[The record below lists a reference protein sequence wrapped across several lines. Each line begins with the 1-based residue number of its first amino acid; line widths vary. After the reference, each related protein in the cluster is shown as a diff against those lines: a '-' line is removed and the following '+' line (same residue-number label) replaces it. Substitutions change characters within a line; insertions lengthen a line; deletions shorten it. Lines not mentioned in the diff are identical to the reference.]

1 MKEELMA
8 LQELFKETI
17 AKYGIEYA
25 NATTYKDGTTWITIK
40 NKDGKLIDIDF
51 LEEGEMSE

>member
-17 AKYGIEYA
+17 SKYGIEYA
-25 NATTYKDGTTWITIK
+25 SATTYIDGATWITIK
-40 NKDGKLIDIDF
+40 TKDGDLVDISR
-51 LEEGEMSE
+51 LEDGELGE